1 MEEINLKELF
11 DYFVSKWFIIAITG
25 LVFVV
30 VGASYTVFLK
40 TPMYNS
46 YTTMVLTT
54 NNESNTNQSITQSD
68 ITLNKNLISNYRVI
82 MKSHSILNQ
91 VINNLDLNTSAEQ
104 LKKVVNVTTED
115 DTEIIRISVNSENAE
130 NARDVAN
137 EIARVFSND
146 VARYYSIKNVAIV
159 DYAEVASNPYN
170 ISLLKTTV
178 LALLVGVVLACAVI
192 FIMFYF
198 DTTIKSVEEIESK
211 IGLPTLGVVPLK
223 YVPKEKKGKRK
234 WIMNL

>member
-11 DYFVSKWFIIAITG
+11 DYFVSKWFIIAIAG

-30 VGASYTVFLK
+30 AGASYTLFFK

-54 NNESNTNQSITQSD
+54 NNEKTNQQITSSD
-68 ITLNKNLISNYRVI
+68 ITLNKNLVSNYRVI

-91 VINNLDLNTSAEQ
+91 VINNLELNTTAEQ
-104 LKKVVNVTTED
+104 LKKQVNVTTED
-115 DTEIIRISVNSENAE
+115 DTEIIRISVNSENADS
-130 NARDVAN
+130 AKDIAN

-146 VARYYSIKNVAIV
+146 VAKYYSIKNVAIV
-159 DYAEVASNPYN
+159 DYAEKANSPYN

-178 LALLVGVVLACAVI
+178 LALLVGIVLASAAI

-198 DTTIKSVEEIESK
+198 DTTIKSTEEIESK
-211 IGLPTLGVVPLK
+211 IGLPTLGIVPIK
-223 YVPKEKKGKRK
+223 HMPKEKKGRRK
-234 WIMNL
+234 WITNL

>member
-11 DYFVSKWFIIAITG
+11 DYFVSKWFIITITG

-30 VGASYTVFLK
+30 AGASYTLFFK

-54 NNESNTNQSITQSD
+54 NNEKTNQQITSSD
-68 ITLNKNLISNYRVI
+68 ITLNKNLVSNYRVI

-91 VINNLDLNTSAEQ
+91 VINNLELSTTAEQ
-104 LKKVVNVTTED
+104 LKKQVNVTTDD
-115 DTEIIRISVNSENAE
+115 DTEIIRISVNSENADS
-130 NARDVAN
+130 AKDIAN

-146 VARYYSIKNVAIV
+146 VAKYYSIKNVAIV
-159 DYAEVASNPYN
+159 DYAEKANSPYN

-178 LALLVGVVLACAVI
+178 LALLVGIVLASAAI

-198 DTTIKSVEEIESK
+198 DTTIKSTEEIESK
-211 IGLPTLGVVPLK
+211 IGLPTLGIVPIK
-223 YVPKEKKGKRK
+223 HMPKEKKGRRK
-234 WIMNL
+234 

>member
-11 DYFVSKWFIIAITG
+11 DYFVSKWFMVA
-25 LVFVV
+25 LAAVACVVF
-30 VGASYTVFLK
+30 GAVYTIFFK
-40 TPMYNS
+40 TPLYNS

-54 NNESNTNQSITQSD
+54 NNENTNINQSITQSD

-91 VINNLDLNTSAEQ
+91 VINNLNLNMTTDE
-104 LKKVVNVTTED
+104 LKKMVNITTED
-115 DTEIIRISVNSENAE
+115 DTEIIRISVNGTDKEIAK
-130 NARDVAN
+130 DVAN

-159 DYAEVASNPYN
+159 DYAEVSNNPYN
-170 ISLLKTTV
+170 ISLLKTVV
-178 LALLVGVVLACAVI
+178 LAMLIGVVLSCTVI
-192 FIMFYF
+192 FVMFYF
-198 DTTIKSVEEIESK
+198 DTTIKSTDEIETK

-223 YVPKEKKGKRK
+223 YMPKEKKGKRK
-234 WIMNL
+234 

>member
-11 DYFVSKWFIIAITG
+11 DYFVSKWFMVA
-25 LVFVV
+25 LAAVVCVVF
-30 VGASYTVFLK
+30 GAVYTIFFK
-40 TPMYNS
+40 TPLYNS

-54 NNESNTNQSITQSD
+54 NNENTNINQSITQSD

-91 VINNLDLNTSAEQ
+91 VINNLDLNMTTDE
-104 LKKVVNVTTED
+104 LKKMVNVTTED
-115 DTEIIRISVNSENAE
+115 DTEIIRISVDGADKEVAK
-130 NARDVAN
+130 DVAN

-159 DYAEVASNPYN
+159 DYAEVSNNPYN
-170 ISLLKTTV
+170 ISLLKTVV
-178 LALLVGVVLACAVI
+178 LAMLIGVVLSCAVI
-192 FIMFYF
+192 FVMFYF
-198 DTTIKSVEEIESK
+198 DTTIKSTDEIETK

-234 WIMNL
+234 

>member
-11 DYFVSKWFIIAITG
+11 DYFVSKWFMVA
-25 LVFVV
+25 LAAVVCVVF
-30 VGASYTVFLK
+30 GAVYTIFFK
-40 TPMYNS
+40 TPLYNS

-54 NNESNTNQSITQSD
+54 NNENTNINQSITQSD

-91 VINNLDLNTSAEQ
+91 VINNLNLNMTTDE
-104 LKKVVNVTTED
+104 LKKMVNVTTED
-115 DTEIIRISVNSENAE
+115 DTEIIRISVNGTDKETAK
-130 NARDVAN
+130 DVAN

-159 DYAEVASNPYN
+159 DYAEVSNNPYN
-170 ISLLKTTV
+170 ISLLKTVV
-178 LALLVGVVLACAVI
+178 LAMLIGVVLSCAVI
-192 FIMFYF
+192 FVMFYF
-198 DTTIKSVEEIESK
+198 DTTIKSTDEIETK

-234 WIMNL
+234 

>member
-11 DYFVSKWFIIAITG
+11 DYFVSKWFMVA
-25 LVFVV
+25 LAAV
-30 VGASYTVFLK
+30 VGVVFGAVYTIFFK
-40 TPMYNS
+40 TPLYNS

-54 NNESNTNQSITQSD
+54 NNENTNINQSITQSD

-91 VINNLDLNTSAEQ
+91 VINNLNLNMTTDE
-104 LKKVVNVTTED
+104 LKKMVNITTED
-115 DTEIIRISVNSENAE
+115 DTEIIRISVNGTDKEIAK
-130 NARDVAN
+130 DVAN

-159 DYAEVASNPYN
+159 DYAEASNNPYN
-170 ISLLKTTV
+170 ISLLKTVV
-178 LALLVGVVLACAVI
+178 LAMLIGVVLSCAVI
-192 FIMFYF
+192 FVMFYF
-198 DTTIKSVEEIESK
+198 DTTIKSTDEIETK

-223 YVPKEKKGKRK
+223 YMPKEKKGKRK
-234 WIMNL
+234 

>member
-11 DYFVSKWFIIAITG
+11 DYFVSKWFIIAIAG

-30 VGASYTVFLK
+30 AGASYTLFFK

-54 NNESNTNQSITQSD
+54 NNEKTNQQITSSD
-68 ITLNKNLISNYRVI
+68 ITLNKNLVSNYRVI

-91 VINNLDLNTSAEQ
+91 VINNLELNTTAEQ
-104 LKKVVNVTTED
+104 LKKQISVTTED
-115 DTEIIRISVNSENAE
+115 DTEIIRISVNSENADS
-130 NARDVAN
+130 AKDIAN

-159 DYAEVASNPYN
+159 DYAEKANLPYN

-178 LALLVGVVLACAVI
+178 LALLVGIVLASAAI

-198 DTTIKSVEEIESK
+198 DTTIKSTEEIESK
-211 IGLPTLGVVPLK
+211 IGLPTLGIVPIK
-223 YVPKEKKGKRK
+223 TIPKEKKGKRK
-234 WIMNL
+234 WITNL

>member
-11 DYFVSKWFIIAITG
+11 DYFVSKWFIIAIAG

-30 VGASYTVFLK
+30 AGASYTLFFK

-54 NNESNTNQSITQSD
+54 NNEKTNQQITSSD
-68 ITLNKNLISNYRVI
+68 ITLNKNLVSNYRVI

-91 VINNLDLNTSAEQ
+91 VINNLELNTTAEQ
-104 LKKVVNVTTED
+104 LKKQVNVTTED
-115 DTEIIRISVNSENAE
+115 DTEIIRISVNSKNADS
-130 NARDVAN
+130 AKDIAN

-159 DYAEVASNPYN
+159 DYAEKANLPYN

-178 LALLVGVVLACAVI
+178 LALLVGIVLASAAI

-198 DTTIKSVEEIESK
+198 DTTIKSTEEIESK
-211 IGLPTLGVVPLK
+211 IGLPTLGIVPTK
-223 YVPKEKKGKRK
+223 TIPKEKKGRRK
-234 WIMNL
+234 WITNL

>member
-11 DYFVSKWFIIAITG
+11 DYFVSKWFIIAIAG

-30 VGASYTVFLK
+30 AGASYTLFFK

-54 NNESNTNQSITQSD
+54 NNEKTNQQITSSD
-68 ITLNKNLISNYRVI
+68 ITLNKNLVSNYRVI

-91 VINNLDLNTSAEQ
+91 VINNLELNTTAEQ
-104 LKKVVNVTTED
+104 LKKQISVTTED
-115 DTEIIRISVNSENAE
+115 ETEIIRISVNSENADS
-130 NARDVAN
+130 AKDIAN

-159 DYAEVASNPYN
+159 DYAEKANLPYN

-178 LALLVGVVLACAVI
+178 LALLVGIVLASAAI

-198 DTTIKSVEEIESK
+198 DTTIKSTEEIESK
-211 IGLPTLGVVPLK
+211 IGLPTLGIVPIK
-223 YVPKEKKGKRK
+223 TIPKEKKGRRK
-234 WIMNL
+234 

>member
-11 DYFVSKWFIIAITG
+11 DYFVSKWFMVA
-25 LVFVV
+25 LAAVVCVVF
-30 VGASYTVFLK
+30 GAVYTIFFK
-40 TPMYNS
+40 TPLYNS

-54 NNESNTNQSITQSD
+54 NNENTNINQSITQSD

-91 VINNLDLNTSAEQ
+91 VINNLDLNMTTDE
-104 LKKVVNVTTED
+104 LKKMVNVTTED
-115 DTEIIRISVNSENAE
+115 DTEIIRISVNGADKEIAK
-130 NARDVAN
+130 DVAN

-146 VARYYSIKNVAIV
+146 VAKYYSIKNVAIV
-159 DYAEVASNPYN
+159 DYAEVSNNPYN
-170 ISLLKTTV
+170 ISLLKTVV
-178 LALLVGVVLACAVI
+178 LAMLIGVVLSCAVI
-192 FIMFYF
+192 FVMFYF
-198 DTTIKSVEEIESK
+198 DTTIKSTDEIETK

-234 WIMNL
+234 

>member
-11 DYFVSKWFIIAITG
+11 DYFVSKWFIIAIAG

-30 VGASYTVFLK
+30 AGASYTLFFK

-54 NNESNTNQSITQSD
+54 NNEKTNQQITSSD
-68 ITLNKNLISNYRVI
+68 ITLNKNLVSNYRVI

-91 VINNLDLNTSAEQ
+91 VINNLELNTTAEQ
-104 LKKVVNVTTED
+104 LKKQISVTTED
-115 DTEIIRISVNSENAE
+115 DTEIIRISVNSENADS
-130 NARDVAN
+130 AKDIAN

-159 DYAEVASNPYN
+159 DYAEKANLPYN

-178 LALLVGVVLACAVI
+178 LALLVGIVLASAAI

-198 DTTIKSVEEIESK
+198 DTTIKSTEEIESK
-211 IGLPTLGVVPLK
+211 IGLPTLGIVPIK
-223 YVPKEKKGKRK
+223 TIPKEKKGKRK
-234 WIMNL
+234 

>member
-11 DYFVSKWFIIAITG
+11 DYFVSKWFMVA
-25 LVFVV
+25 LAAVV
-30 VGASYTVFLK
+30 CVGFGAVYTIFFK
-40 TPMYNS
+40 TPLYNS

-54 NNESNTNQSITQSD
+54 NNENTNINQSITQSD

-91 VINNLDLNTSAEQ
+91 VINNLDLNMTTDE
-104 LKKVVNVTTED
+104 LKKMVNVTTED
-115 DTEIIRISVNSENAE
+115 DTEIIRISVNGADKEVAK
-130 NARDVAN
+130 DVAN

-159 DYAEVASNPYN
+159 DYAEVSNNPYN
-170 ISLLKTTV
+170 ISLLKTVV
-178 LALLVGVVLACAVI
+178 LAMLIGVVLSCAVI
-192 FIMFYF
+192 FVMFYF
-198 DTTIKSVEEIESK
+198 DTTIKSTDEIETK

-234 WIMNL
+234 

>member
-11 DYFVSKWFIIAITG
+11 DYFVSKWFIIAIAG
-25 LVFVV
+25 LIFVV
-30 VGASYTVFLK
+30 AGVSYTVFLK

-54 NNESNTNQSITQSD
+54 NNEKTNANQTITQSD

-91 VINNLDLNTSAEQ
+91 VINNLDLNMSTEQ
-104 LKKVVNVTTED
+104 LKKQVNVTTED
-115 DTEIIRISVNSENAE
+115 DTEIIRISVSNENGEA
-130 NARDVAN
+130 ARDIAN

-159 DYAEVASNPYN
+159 DYAEASSNPYN

-178 LALLVGVVLACAVI
+178 LALLVGVVLACATI

-223 YVPKEKKGKRK
+223 YVPKEKKGRRK
-234 WIMNL
+234 

>member
-30 VGASYTVFLK
+30 AGASYTLFFK

-54 NNESNTNQSITQSD
+54 NNEKTNQQITSSD
-68 ITLNKNLISNYRVI
+68 ITLNKNLVSNYRVI

-91 VINNLDLNTSAEQ
+91 VINNLELNTTAEQ
-104 LKKVVNVTTED
+104 LKKQVNVTTED
-115 DTEIIRISVNSENAE
+115 DTEIIRISVNSENADS
-130 NARDVAN
+130 AKDIAN

-159 DYAEVASNPYN
+159 DYAEKANLPYN

-178 LALLVGVVLACAVI
+178 LALLVGIVLASAAI

-198 DTTIKSVEEIESK
+198 DTTIKSTEEIESK
-211 IGLPTLGVVPLK
+211 IGLPTLGIVPIK
-223 YVPKEKKGKRK
+223 HMPKEKKGRRK
-234 WIMNL
+234 

>member
-30 VGASYTVFLK
+30 AGASYTLFFK

-54 NNESNTNQSITQSD
+54 NNEKTNQQITSSD
-68 ITLNKNLISNYRVI
+68 ITLNKNLVSNYRVI

-91 VINNLDLNTSAEQ
+91 VINNLELNTTAEQ
-104 LKKVVNVTTED
+104 LKKQVNVTTED
-115 DTEIIRISVNSENAE
+115 DTEIIRISVNSENADS
-130 NARDVAN
+130 AKDIAN

-146 VARYYSIKNVAIV
+146 VAKYYSIKNVAIV
-159 DYAEVASNPYN
+159 DYAEKANSPYN

-178 LALLVGVVLACAVI
+178 LALLVGIVLASAAI

-198 DTTIKSVEEIESK
+198 DTTIKSTEEIESK
-211 IGLPTLGVVPLK
+211 IGLPTLGIVPIK
-223 YVPKEKKGKRK
+223 HMPKEKKGRRK
-234 WIMNL
+234 

>member
-11 DYFVSKWFIIAITG
+11 DYFVSKWFIIAIAG

-30 VGASYTVFLK
+30 VGASYTLFFK

-54 NNESNTNQSITQSD
+54 NNEKTNQQITSSD
-68 ITLNKNLISNYRVI
+68 ITLNKNLVSNYRVI

-91 VINNLDLNTSAEQ
+91 VINNLELNTTAEH
-104 LKKVVNVTTED
+104 LKKQVSVTTED
-115 DTEIIRISVNSENAE
+115 DTEIIRISVNNENVDSAK
-130 NARDVAN
+130 DIAN

-159 DYAEVASNPYN
+159 DYAEKASLPYN
-170 ISLLKTTV
+170 ISLLKTIV
-178 LALLVGVVLACAVI
+178 LALLVGIVLASAAI

-198 DTTIKSVEEIESK
+198 DTTIKSTEEIESK
-211 IGLPTLGVVPLK
+211 IGLPTLGIVPIK
-223 YVPKEKKGKRK
+223 TIPKEKKGRRK
-234 WIMNL
+234 WITNL

>member
-11 DYFVSKWFIIAITG
+11 DYFVSKWFMVA
-25 LVFVV
+25 LAAVVCVVF
-30 VGASYTVFLK
+30 GAVYTMFFK
-40 TPMYNS
+40 TPLYNS

-54 NNESNTNQSITQSD
+54 NNEKTNINQSITQSD

-91 VINNLDLNTSAEQ
+91 VINNLDLNMTTDE
-104 LKKVVNVTTED
+104 LKKMVNVTTED
-115 DTEIIRISVNSENAE
+115 DTEIIRISVNGADKEIAK
-130 NARDVAN
+130 DVAN

-159 DYAEVASNPYN
+159 DYAEVANNPYN
-170 ISLLKTTV
+170 ISLLKTVV
-178 LALLVGVVLACAVI
+178 LAMLIGVVLSCAVI
-192 FIMFYF
+192 FVMFYF
-198 DTTIKSVEEIESK
+198 DTTIKSTDEIETK
-211 IGLPTLGVVPLK
+211 IGLPTLGVVPSK

-234 WIMNL
+234 

>member
-30 VGASYTVFLK
+30 AGASYTLFFK

-54 NNESNTNQSITQSD
+54 NNEKTNQQITSSD
-68 ITLNKNLISNYRVI
+68 ITLNKNLVSNYRVI

-91 VINNLDLNTSAEQ
+91 VINNLELSTTAEQ
-104 LKKVVNVTTED
+104 LKKQVNVTTED
-115 DTEIIRISVNSENAE
+115 DTEIIRISVNSENADS
-130 NARDVAN
+130 AKDIAN

-146 VARYYSIKNVAIV
+146 VAKYYSIKNVAIV
-159 DYAEVASNPYN
+159 DYAEKANSPYN

-178 LALLVGVVLACAVI
+178 LALLVGIVLASAAI

-198 DTTIKSVEEIESK
+198 DTTIKSTEEIESK
-211 IGLPTLGVVPLK
+211 IGLPTLGIVPTK
-223 YVPKEKKGKRK
+223 HMPKEKKGRRK
-234 WIMNL
+234 

>member
-30 VGASYTVFLK
+30 AGASYTLFFK

-54 NNESNTNQSITQSD
+54 NNEKTNQQITSSD
-68 ITLNKNLISNYRVI
+68 ITLNKNLVSNYRVI

-91 VINNLDLNTSAEQ
+91 VINNLELNTTAEQ
-104 LKKVVNVTTED
+104 LKKQVNVTTED
-115 DTEIIRISVNSENAE
+115 DTEIIRISVNSENADS
-130 NARDVAN
+130 AKDIAN

-159 DYAEVASNPYN
+159 DYAEKANSPYN

-178 LALLVGVVLACAVI
+178 LALLVGIVLASAAI

-198 DTTIKSVEEIESK
+198 DTTIKSTEEIESK
-211 IGLPTLGVVPLK
+211 IGLPTLGIVPIK
-223 YVPKEKKGKRK
+223 HMPKEKKGRRK
-234 WIMNL
+234 

>member
-11 DYFVSKWFIIAITG
+11 DYFVSKWFIIAIAG

-30 VGASYTVFLK
+30 AGASYTLFFK

-54 NNESNTNQSITQSD
+54 NNEKTNQQITSSD
-68 ITLNKNLISNYRVI
+68 ITLNKNLVSNYRVI

-91 VINNLDLNTSAEQ
+91 VINNLELNTTAEQ
-104 LKKVVNVTTED
+104 LKKQISVTTED
-115 DTEIIRISVNSENAE
+115 DTEIIRISVNSENADS
-130 NARDVAN
+130 AKDIAN

-159 DYAEVASNPYN
+159 DYAEKANLPYN

-178 LALLVGVVLACAVI
+178 LALLVGIVLASAAI

-198 DTTIKSVEEIESK
+198 DTTIKSTEEIESK
-211 IGLPTLGVVPLK
+211 IGLPTLGIVPIK
-223 YVPKEKKGKRK
+223 TIPKEKKGRRK
-234 WIMNL
+234 WITNL

>member
-54 NNESNTNQSITQSD
+54 NNENSNTNQSITQSD

-91 VINNLDLNTSAEQ
+91 VINNLELNTSAEQ
-104 LKKVVNVTTED
+104 LKKQVNVTTED

-178 LALLVGVVLACAVI
+178 LALLIGIVLACAAI

-198 DTTIKSVEEIESK
+198 DTTIKSVEEIEGK

-223 YVPKEKKGKRK
+223 YVPKEKKGRRK
-234 WIMNL
+234 

>member
-11 DYFVSKWFIIAITG
+11 DYFVSKWFIIAIAG
-25 LVFVV
+25 LIFVV
-30 VGASYTVFLK
+30 AGVSYTVFLK

-54 NNESNTNQSITQSD
+54 NNEKTNANQTITQSD

-91 VINNLDLNTSAEQ
+91 VINNLDLNTSVEQ
-104 LKKVVNVTTED
+104 LKKQVNVTTED

-130 NARDVAN
+130 NARDIAN

-159 DYAEVASNPYN
+159 DYAEASSNPYN

-223 YVPKEKKGKRK
+223 YVPKEKKGRRK
-234 WIMNL
+234 

>member
-30 VGASYTVFLK
+30 AGASYTLFFK

-54 NNESNTNQSITQSD
+54 NNEKTNQQITSSD
-68 ITLNKNLISNYRVI
+68 ITLNKNLVSNYRVI

-91 VINNLDLNTSAEQ
+91 VINNLELSTTAEQ
-104 LKKVVNVTTED
+104 LKKQVNVTTED
-115 DTEIIRISVNSENAE
+115 DTEIIRISVNSENADS
-130 NARDVAN
+130 AKDIAN

-159 DYAEVASNPYN
+159 DYAEKANSPYN

-178 LALLVGVVLACAVI
+178 LALLVGIVLASAAI

-198 DTTIKSVEEIESK
+198 DTTIKSTEEIESK
-211 IGLPTLGVVPLK
+211 IGLPTLGIVPIK
-223 YVPKEKKGKRK
+223 HMPKEKKGRRK
-234 WIMNL
+234 

>member
-25 LVFVV
+25 LVFVI

-54 NNESNTNQSITQSD
+54 NNENSNTNQSITQSD

-104 LKKVVNVTTED
+104 LKKQVNVTTED
-115 DTEIIRISVNSENAE
+115 DTEIIRISVNDENAD
-130 NARDVAN
+130 NARDIAN

-159 DYAEVASNPYN
+159 DYAEAPSNPYN
-170 ISLLKTTV
+170 ISLLKTIV
-178 LALLVGVVLACAVI
+178 LSLIVGIVLACVAI

-211 IGLPTLGVVPLK
+211 IGLPALGIVPVK
-223 YVPKEKKGKRK
+223 HVPKEKKGKRK
-234 WIMNL
+234 

>member
-11 DYFVSKWFIIAITG
+11 DYFVSKWFMVA
-25 LVFVV
+25 LAAVACVVF
-30 VGASYTVFLK
+30 GAVYTIFFK
-40 TPMYNS
+40 TPLYNS

-54 NNESNTNQSITQSD
+54 NNENTNINQSITQSD

-91 VINNLDLNTSAEQ
+91 VINNLNLNMTTDE
-104 LKKVVNVTTED
+104 LKKMVNITTED
-115 DTEIIRISVNSENAE
+115 DTEIIRISVNGTDKEIAK
-130 NARDVAN
+130 DVAN

-159 DYAEVASNPYN
+159 DYAEVSNNPYN
-170 ISLLKTTV
+170 ISLLKTVV
-178 LALLVGVVLACAVI
+178 LAMLIGVVLSCAVI
-192 FIMFYF
+192 FVMFYF
-198 DTTIKSVEEIESK
+198 DTTIKSTDEIETK

-223 YVPKEKKGKRK
+223 YMPKEKKGKRK
-234 WIMNL
+234 

>member
-11 DYFVSKWFIIAITG
+11 DYFVSKWFIIAIAG

-30 VGASYTVFLK
+30 AGASYTLFFK

-54 NNESNTNQSITQSD
+54 NNEKTNQQITSSD
-68 ITLNKNLISNYRVI
+68 ITLNKNLVSNYRVI

-91 VINNLDLNTSAEQ
+91 VINNLELNTTAEQ
-104 LKKVVNVTTED
+104 LKKQISVTTED
-115 DTEIIRISVNSENAE
+115 DTEIIRISVNSENADS
-130 NARDVAN
+130 AKDIAN

-159 DYAEVASNPYN
+159 DYAEKANLPYN

-178 LALLVGVVLACAVI
+178 LALLVGIVLASAAI

-198 DTTIKSVEEIESK
+198 DTTIKSTEEIESK
-211 IGLPTLGVVPLK
+211 IGLPTLGIVPIK
-223 YVPKEKKGKRK
+223 TIPKEKKGRRK
-234 WIMNL
+234 

>member
-11 DYFVSKWFIIAITG
+11 DYFVSKWFIIAIAG

-30 VGASYTVFLK
+30 AGASYTLFFK

-54 NNESNTNQSITQSD
+54 NNEKTNQQITSSD
-68 ITLNKNLISNYRVI
+68 ITLNKNLVSNYRVI

-91 VINNLDLNTSAEQ
+91 VINNLELNTTAEQ
-104 LKKVVNVTTED
+104 LKKQVNVTTED
-115 DTEIIRISVNSENAE
+115 DTEIIRISVNSENADS
-130 NARDVAN
+130 AKDIAN

-159 DYAEVASNPYN
+159 DYAEKASSSYN

-178 LALLVGVVLACAVI
+178 LALLVGIVLASAAI
-192 FIMFYF
+192 FVMFYF
-198 DTTIKSVEEIESK
+198 DTTIKSTEEIESK
-211 IGLPTLGVVPLK
+211 IGLPTLGIVPIK
-223 YVPKEKKGKRK
+223 TMPKEKKGRRK
-234 WIMNL
+234 

>member
-11 DYFVSKWFIIAITG
+11 DYFVSKWFMVA
-25 LVFVV
+25 LAAVVSVVF
-30 VGASYTVFLK
+30 GAVYTIFFK
-40 TPMYNS
+40 TPLYNS

-54 NNESNTNQSITQSD
+54 NNENTNINQSITQSD

-91 VINNLDLNTSAEQ
+91 VINNLNLNMTTDE
-104 LKKVVNVTTED
+104 LKKMVNITTED
-115 DTEIIRISVNSENAE
+115 DTEIIRISVNGTDKEIAKN
-130 NARDVAN
+130 VAN

-159 DYAEVASNPYN
+159 DYAEVSNNPYN
-170 ISLLKTTV
+170 ISLLKTVV
-178 LALLVGVVLACAVI
+178 LAMLIGVVLSCAVI
-192 FIMFYF
+192 FVMFYF
-198 DTTIKSVEEIESK
+198 DTTIKSTDEIETK

-223 YVPKEKKGKRK
+223 YMPKEKKGKRK
-234 WIMNL
+234 

>member
-54 NNESNTNQSITQSD
+54 NNENSNTNQSITQSD

-91 VINNLDLNTSAEQ
+91 VINNLDLNISAEQ
-104 LKKVVNVTTED
+104 LKKQVNVTTED
-115 DTEIIRISVNSENAE
+115 DTEIIRISVNSENSE

-178 LALLVGVVLACAVI
+178 LALLVGIVLACAAI

-198 DTTIKSVEEIESK
+198 DTTIKSVEEIEGK

-223 YVPKEKKGKRK
+223 YVPKEKKGRRK
-234 WIMNL
+234 

>member
-11 DYFVSKWFIIAITG
+11 DYFVSKWFMVA
-25 LVFVV
+25 LAAVVCVVF
-30 VGASYTVFLK
+30 GAVYTIFFK
-40 TPMYNS
+40 TPLYNS

-54 NNESNTNQSITQSD
+54 NNENTNINQSITQSD

-91 VINNLDLNTSAEQ
+91 VINNLDLNMTTDE
-104 LKKVVNVTTED
+104 LKKMVNVTTED
-115 DTEIIRISVNSENAE
+115 DTEIIRISVNGADKEIAK
-130 NARDVAN
+130 DVAN

-146 VARYYSIKNVAIV
+146 VAKYYSIKNVAIV
-159 DYAEVASNPYN
+159 DYAEVSNNPYN
-170 ISLLKTTV
+170 ISLLKTVV
-178 LALLVGVVLACAVI
+178 LAMLIGVVLSCAVI
-192 FIMFYF
+192 FVMFYF
-198 DTTIKSVEEIESK
+198 DTTIKSTDEIETK

-234 WIMNL
+234 WIMN

>member
-11 DYFVSKWFIIAITG
+11 DYFVSKWFMVA
-25 LVFVV
+25 LAAVACVVF
-30 VGASYTVFLK
+30 GAVYTIFFK
-40 TPMYNS
+40 TPLYNS

-54 NNESNTNQSITQSD
+54 NNENTNINQSITQSD

-91 VINNLDLNTSAEQ
+91 VINNLNLNMTTDE
-104 LKKVVNVTTED
+104 LKKMVNITTED
-115 DTEIIRISVNSENAE
+115 DTEIIRISVNGTDKEIAK
-130 NARDVAN
+130 DVAN

-159 DYAEVASNPYN
+159 DYAEVSNNPYN
-170 ISLLKTTV
+170 ISLLKTVV
-178 LALLVGVVLACAVI
+178 LAMLIGVVLSCAVI
-192 FIMFYF
+192 FVMFYF
-198 DTTIKSVEEIESK
+198 DTTIKSTDDIETK

-223 YVPKEKKGKRK
+223 YMPKEKKGKRK
-234 WIMNL
+234 

>member
-11 DYFVSKWFIIAITG
+11 DYFVSKWFIIAIAG

-30 VGASYTVFLK
+30 AGASYTLFFK

-54 NNESNTNQSITQSD
+54 NNEKTNQQITSSD
-68 ITLNKNLISNYRVI
+68 ITLNKNLVSNYRVI

-91 VINNLDLNTSAEQ
+91 VINNLELNTTAEQ
-104 LKKVVNVTTED
+104 LKKQVNVTTED
-115 DTEIIRISVNSENAE
+115 DTEIIRISVNSENADS
-130 NARDVAN
+130 AKDIAN

-159 DYAEVASNPYN
+159 DYAEKASSSYN

-178 LALLVGVVLACAVI
+178 LALLVGIVLASAAI
-192 FIMFYF
+192 FVMFYF
-198 DTTIKSVEEIESK
+198 DTTIKSTEEIESK
-211 IGLPTLGVVPLK
+211 IGLPTLGIVPIK
-223 YVPKEKKGKRK
+223 TMPKEKKGRRK
-234 WIMNL
+234 WITNL

>member
-30 VGASYTVFLK
+30 AGASYTLFFK

-54 NNESNTNQSITQSD
+54 NNEKTNQQITSSD
-68 ITLNKNLISNYRVI
+68 ITLNKNLVSNYRVI

-91 VINNLDLNTSAEQ
+91 VINNLELSTTAEQ
-104 LKKVVNVTTED
+104 LKKQVNVTTED
-115 DTEIIRISVNSENAE
+115 DTEIIRISVNSENADS
-130 NARDVAN
+130 AKDIAN

-146 VARYYSIKNVAIV
+146 VAKYYSIKNVAIV
-159 DYAEVASNPYN
+159 DYAEKANSPYN

-178 LALLVGVVLACAVI
+178 LALLVGIVLASAAI

-198 DTTIKSVEEIESK
+198 DTTIKSTEEIESK
-211 IGLPTLGVVPLK
+211 IGLPTLGIVPIK
-223 YVPKEKKGKRK
+223 HMPKEKKGRRK
-234 WIMNL
+234 

>member
-11 DYFVSKWFIIAITG
+11 DYFVSKWFMVAFAAVVCV
-25 LVFVV
+25 VF
-30 VGASYTVFLK
+30 GAVYTIFFK
-40 TPMYNS
+40 TPLYNS

-54 NNESNTNQSITQSD
+54 NNENTNINQSITQSD

-91 VINNLDLNTSAEQ
+91 VINNLDLNMTTDE
-104 LKKVVNVTTED
+104 LKKMVNVTTED
-115 DTEIIRISVNSENAE
+115 DTEIIRISVNGADKEVAK
-130 NARDVAN
+130 DVAN

-159 DYAEVASNPYN
+159 DYAEVSNNPYN
-170 ISLLKTTV
+170 ISLLKT
-178 LALLVGVVLACAVI
+178 VVLAMLIGIVLSCAVI
-192 FIMFYF
+192 FVMFYF
-198 DTTIKSVEEIESK
+198 DTTIKSTDEIETK

-234 WIMNL
+234 

>member
-54 NNESNTNQSITQSD
+54 NNENSNTNQSITQSD

-91 VINNLDLNTSAEQ
+91 VINNLELNTSAEQ
-104 LKKVVNVTTED
+104 LKKQVNVTTED

-137 EIARVFSND
+137 EIAIVFSND

-178 LALLVGVVLACAVI
+178 LALLVGIVLACAAI

-198 DTTIKSVEEIESK
+198 DTTIKSVEEIEGK

-223 YVPKEKKGKRK
+223 YVPKEKKGRRK
-234 WIMNL
+234 